1 MYEKMGGSDPLA
13 SVSDITNAIITIGA
27 EVAGTED
34 KRMARAIS
42 CQSQPRTNFSLGGPL
57 NAESWPECCREMQ
70 GQEGKGR
77 WPSAR
82 SPAFLHST
90 SLYRGLPSARLCQV
104 LRI

>member
-13 SVSDITNAIITIGA
+13 NVSDIANAIITIGA

-34 KRMARAIS
+34 KRMARATS
-42 CQSQPRTNFSLGGPL
+42 CQSQPRTKHLTGGPL
-57 NAESWPECCREMQ
+57 NAESWAECCREMP
-70 GQEGKGR
+70 GQDGKGC